1 MNNSDSISSIPPGGN
16 SHSEGGNGEPA
27 SSLSIFSGIPGLG
40 RLGNAPKSESPKPA
54 VESEIAEHSMEEPAV
69 SQEKMPG
76 GTSGRPQEDSTM
88 ADAEPL
94 LRESATSTI
103 NDVTLTIP
111 TESKDGISRVAG
123 NDSEQTNNQI
133 DSEMRQTPQG
143 EEVKINT
150 QDINSNAMDVEIPQ
164 PITELH
170 DEQEREVPAAELLEI
185 QPRTGTGD
193 DQVPESH
200 ASPPE
205 LTHALEAMLG
215 GLLQPAAVTADV
227 LTTENTPA
235 AQATEAEHPEW
246 EVDSS
251 PYESSSDSSS
261 DSSSEDDSEDE
272 DGENTYKLLSPEE
285 QARILMEGDGGSD
298 DEGPSKGAKGAGAQ
312 LRTKN
317 EVPEEIIPK
326 PDVTITTEMPI
337 TKLGDVEGIVDNII
351 LIKAFT
357 TGEYQVLR
365 EESVLCLQDRSVI
378 GVVSETLGR
387 VEQPLYCVRF
397 TNAAAITEAGL
408 SVGTTVYYSEQHST
422 YVFTQALKAYKGT
435 DASNLYDEEVGDEEM
450 EFSDDEKEAEHKRR
464 IKQKK
469 AEKRGGKTQ
478 QNGGHSHGGQ
488 ASQQSYAAGNNGAVL
503 NYDEAEDGPYK
514 PLTRPTGFTGG
525 ASGGEAPQEGSTY
538 NRPSHRGDHG
548 GRGRGRGRG
557 DRGRGDRGRGR
568 GRGGGNHD
576 RNNSNSRGAPSQSNI
591 NNAFATPNPSPGIF
605 NSQPASLPQKPNFP
619 PPPPSSNIYNNPSQ
633 PQQYQPQQPQQYPSQ
648 QPPVWPMYPQGYQ
661 QPYQLPQQPFPHA
674 PSNWPGMPPPPTIPA
689 GAFINPAFFAQ
700 QNGANQNGSTQ
711 NGSNQWTHPGQQN
724 GNGGSR

>member
-1 MNNSDSISSIPPGGN
+1 MSNSDSISLIPQEEENSHLQGGN
-16 SHSEGGNGEPA
+16 EESA
-27 SSLSIFSGIPGLG
+27 SSSSTFSGIPGLG
-40 RLGNAPKSESPKPA
+40 RLGNAPKSESSKPCA
-54 VESEIAEHSMEEPAV
+54 GSDIAENHVEESIV
-69 SQEKMPG
+69 SPEKLSES
-76 GTSGRPQEDSTM
+76 TNSQAQEDSTM
-88 ADAEPL
+88 ADAESL
-94 LRESATSTI
+94 LEESTTSTTHGATSE
-103 NDVTLTIP
+103 IP
-111 TESKDGISRVAG
+111 SKIKDEGLQVMGI
-123 NDSEQTNNQI
+123 DSERIEKPI
-133 DSEMRQTPQG
+133 DSEMRQLPQ
-143 EEVKINT
+143 EDAKAST
-150 QDINSNAMDVEIPQ
+150 QDISSTAMDAETLKPA
-164 PITELH
+164 TERH
-170 DEQEREVPAAELLEI
+170 VEQEIEVRSDEFLGVRPSTSDI
-185 QPRTGTGD
+185 
-193 DQVPESH
+193 QVPESH
-200 ASPPE
+200 SDPPN

-215 GLLQPAAVTADV
+215 GLMQPAAAVAVADV
-227 LTTENTPA
+227 STTEDAPA
-235 AQATEAEHPEW
+235 AQATESEHPEW
-246 EVDSS
+246 EIDSS

-298 DEGPSKGAKGAGAQ
+298 DEGTSKGAKGAGAQ

-326 PDVTITTEMPI
+326 PDVTITPEMPI
-337 TKLGDVEGIVDNII
+337 TKLGDVEGVVDNIV

-365 EESVLCLQDRSVI
+365 EESVLCLEDRSVI

-408 SVGTTVYYSEQHST
+408 SAGTTVYYSEQHST

-478 QNGGHSHGGQ
+478 QNGGHSHGGH
-488 ASQQSYAAGNNGAVL
+488 ASQQSYAASNGAVL

-514 PLTRPTGFTGG
+514 TLTRPSGFTGG
-525 ASGGEAPQEGSTY
+525 ASGGEAPQEGSLY
-538 NRPSHRGDHG
+538 NRANQRGDHV

-568 GRGGGNHD
+568 GRGGGNND
-576 RNNSNSRGAPSQSNI
+576 RNNSHPRGASSQA
-591 NNAFATPNPSPGIF
+591 NNAFSPPNPSPGLF

-619 PPPPSSNIYNNPSQ
+619 PPPPSSNIYSNLIQ

-648 QPPVWPMYPQGYQ
+648 QPPGWPMYPQGYQ
-661 QPYQLPQQPFPHA
+661 QPYQQPQPSFPPA
-674 PSNWPGMPPPPTIPA
+674 QNNWPGMPPPPTIPA
-689 GAFINPAFFAQ
+689 GAFINPAFF
-700 QNGANQNGSTQ
+700 T
-711 NGSNQWTHPGQQN
+711 QQN

>member
-1 MNNSDSISSIPPGGN
+1 MNNSDSISVIPQEGENSQLQGG
-16 SHSEGGNGEPA
+16 SDESAP
-27 SSLSIFSGIPGLG
+27 SSSTFSGIPGLG
-40 RLGNAPKSESPKPA
+40 RLGNAPKSESSKPCA
-54 VESEIAEHSMEEPAV
+54 GSETAENHVKESAA
-69 SQEKMPG
+69 SQEKLSEATDG
-76 GTSGRPQEDSTM
+76 QAQEDSTM
-88 ADAEPL
+88 ADAKSFL
-94 LRESATSTI
+94 QESATSTAHDATSEIPSQI
-103 NDVTLTIP
+103 NDEALQVTGIDLKR
-111 TESKDGISRVAG
+111 TEKP
-123 NDSEQTNNQI
+123 I
-133 DSEMRQTPQG
+133 DSEMRQIPQ
-143 EEVKINT
+143 EDAKVST
-150 QDINSNAMDVEIPQ
+150 HDTNSNAMDAENLKPTTEPHLKKEVEAPSDEFLGPQ
-164 PITELH
+164 PSTS
-170 DEQEREVPAAELLEI
+170 DI
-185 QPRTGTGD
+185 QILK
-193 DQVPESH
+193 SH
-200 ASPPE
+200 PDPPN

-215 GLLQPAAVTADV
+215 GLMHPAAVVADV
-227 LTTENTPA
+227 STTEDAPA
-235 AQATEAEHPEW
+235 AQATESEHPEW

-298 DEGPSKGAKGAGAQ
+298 DEGTSKGAKGAGAQ

-326 PDVTITTEMPI
+326 PDVTITPEMPI
-337 TKLGDVEGIVDNII
+337 TKLGDVEGVVDNIV

-365 EESVLCLQDRSVI
+365 EESVLCLEDRSVI

-397 TNAAAITEAGL
+397 TNAAAIIEAGL

-469 AEKRGGKTQ
+469 AEKRGGKAQ
-478 QNGGHSHGGQ
+478 QNGGHSHGGH
-488 ASQQSYAAGNNGAVL
+488 ASQQSYAADNGAVL

-514 PLTRPTGFTGG
+514 TLTRPSGFTGG
-525 ASGGEAPQEGSTY
+525 ASGGEAPQEGSQY
-538 NRPSHRGDHG
+538 NRANQRGDHV

-557 DRGRGDRGRGR
+557 DRGRVDRGRGR
-568 GRGGGNHD
+568 GRGGGNND
-576 RNNSNSRGAPSQSNI
+576 RSNGHPRGASSQA
-591 NNAFATPNPSPGIF
+591 NNTFSPQNPSPGLY
-605 NSQPASLPQKPNFP
+605 NSQPASLPQKPNFL
-619 PPPPSSNIYNNPSQ
+619 PPPPSSNIYSNPIQ
-633 PQQYQPQQPQQYPSQ
+633 PQQYQSQQPQQYPSQ

-661 QPYQLPQQPFPHA
+661 QPYQQPQPSFPPA
-674 PSNWPGMPPPPTIPA
+674 QNNWPGMPPPPTIPA
-689 GAFINPAFFAQ
+689 GAFINPAFFTQ
-700 QNGANQNGSTQ
+700 QNGSNQHGA
-711 NGSNQWTHPGQQN
+711 NQWTHPGQQN

>member
-1 MNNSDSISSIPPGGN
+1 MNNSDSISMVPQ
-16 SHSEGGNGEPA
+16 EGGSEESA
-27 SSLSIFSGIPGLG
+27 SSSSTFSGIPGLG
-40 RLGNAPKSESPKPA
+40 RLGNASKSESSKPCA
-54 VESEIAEHSMEEPAV
+54 GSEAAENHVEELAV
-69 SQEKMPG
+69 SQEKLLETTDG
-76 GTSGRPQEDSTM
+76 QAQEDSTM
-88 ADAEPL
+88 ADAESFL
-94 LRESATSTI
+94 QESATST
-103 NDVTLTIP
+103 THGATSEIP
-111 TESKDGISRVAG
+111 SQIKYEALQVMGI
-123 NDSEQTNNQI
+123 DSEQLEKPI
-133 DSEMRQTPQG
+133 DSEMRQLSQ
-143 EEVKINT
+143 EDAEVST
-150 QDINSNAMDVEIPQ
+150 HDTNSNAVDAENLKPTTKLHVEKIV
-164 PITELH
+164 
-170 DEQEREVPAAELLEI
+170 EVPSDEFLGS
-185 QPRTGTGD
+185 QPSTND
-193 DQVPESH
+193 IQVPKSQ
-200 ASPPE
+200 SDPPN

-215 GLLQPAAVTADV
+215 GLMQPVAVVADV
-227 LTTENTPA
+227 STTEDAPA
-235 AQATEAEHPEW
+235 AQTTESEHPEW
-246 EVDSS
+246 EIDSS

-261 DSSSEDDSEDE
+261 DSSSEEDSEDE

-298 DEGPSKGAKGAGAQ
+298 DEGASKGAKGAGAQ

-326 PDVTITTEMPI
+326 PDVTITREMPI
-337 TKLGDVEGIVDNII
+337 TKLGDVEGVVDNIV

-365 EESVLCLQDRSVI
+365 EESVLCLEDRSVI

-408 SVGTTVYYSEQHST
+408 SVGTTVFYSEQHST

-469 AEKRGGKTQ
+469 AEKRGVKTQ

-488 ASQQSYAAGNNGAVL
+488 ASQQSYAAGNGAVL

-514 PLTRPTGFTGG
+514 TLTRPSGFTGG
-525 ASGGEAPQEGSTY
+525 ASGGEALQEGSQY
-538 NRPSHRGDHG
+538 NRANQRSDHV

-568 GRGGGNHD
+568 GRGGGNND
-576 RNNSNSRGAPSQSNI
+576 RSNSHPRGGSSQA
-591 NNAFATPNPSPGIF
+591 NNAFPPPNPSPRLF
-605 NSQPASLPQKPNFP
+605 NSQPASLPQKPNFLAP
-619 PPPPSSNIYNNPSQ
+619 LPSLDIYGSSSSTQ
-633 PQQYQPQQPQQYPSQ
+633 PQQYHNQKPQQYPSL
-648 QPPVWPMYPQGYQ
+648 QPPVWPMYPPGYQ
-661 QPYQLPQQPFPHA
+661 QPYQQPQPSFLPAQN
-674 PSNWPGMPPPPTIPA
+674 NWPGMPPPPTIPA

-700 QNGANQNGSTQ
+700 QNGSNQNGV
-711 NGSNQWTHPGQQN
+711 NQWTNPGQQN